1 MWPVDLFNYVLANL
15 ADEIITTQIDNVQ
28 PMRCDRWVARSA
40 LQKAIRRGDLT
51 IALSSTANLLEHDAK
66 AFWRHLVVVALED
79 LGVVSM
85 DTVAAVVAASRNKTW
100 RTRMGGEWRV
110 AAYLVTKMAGER
122 HCQAV
127 CDLLMR
133 VQNDPRNAAYVAQM
147 LEADCAE
154 LAGVLLDDTA
164 SIELR
169 AAAAL
174 AMGGGLAEEQRIRQ
188 PDAVFHVLS
197 SMTSSSHVIAIAH
210 AAWKTSRNEMAFLL
224 PLVWRE
230 WVGAESE
237 IETDDDFR
245 AGRVVEGVP
254 TYAMDQF
261 TRIGGIAAA
270 QFVRQ
275 NPALARMFDAAGQ
288 RSSSHGRLVGNL
300 TFVLDGGMVK
310 RRVRWPL
317 ADRLRYPFRPLPGV
331 FLLEEG
337 LLSAIDYMT
346 AKASDMD
353 DLRVATFQT
362 YKAE

>member
-1 MWPVDLFNYVLANL
+1 MWPEDLFKYVLANL
-15 ADEIITTQIDNVQ
+15 ADEIITTDIENVQ

-40 LQKAIRRGDLT
+40 LQKAIRRGDVA
-51 IALSSTANLLEHDAK
+51 IALSATANLLEHDSR

-85 DTVAAVVAASRNKTW
+85 DTVASIVAASRNKAW

-133 VQNDPRNAAYVAQM
+133 VLNDPVQATEMAQM
-147 LEADCAE
+147 LEADCPE
-154 LAGVLLDDTA
+154 LAGVLLDEDA
-164 SIELR
+164 PIERR

-197 SMTSSSHVIAIAH
+197 SLTSSSHVIAIAH

-230 WVGAESE
+230 WVGAESD
-237 IETDDDFR
+237 IETDDGFR
-245 AGRVVEGVP
+245 AGRMIDGVP
-254 TYAMDQF
+254 TYALDQF
-261 TRIGGIAAA
+261 TRIGGIAAS

-275 NPALARMFDAAGQ
+275 NPTLAKMFDAAGQ

-317 ADRLRYPFRPLPGV
+317 ADRLRQPFRPLPGV
-331 FLLEEG
+331 FAVGNTLF
-337 LLSAIDYMT
+337 SAIDYMT
-346 AKASDMD
+346 AKASEMD
-353 DLRVATFQT
+353 DLRVTTFQS
-362 YKAE
+362 YRPD